1 MSFSEEEISK
11 NRTARSEDM
20 LIFFTLIDTAKMLSK
35 KVVDISKLYGG
46 VLNNIRHYLLYFFAN
61 LIVILF

>member
-35 KVVDISKLYGG
+35 KVVNISKLYGG